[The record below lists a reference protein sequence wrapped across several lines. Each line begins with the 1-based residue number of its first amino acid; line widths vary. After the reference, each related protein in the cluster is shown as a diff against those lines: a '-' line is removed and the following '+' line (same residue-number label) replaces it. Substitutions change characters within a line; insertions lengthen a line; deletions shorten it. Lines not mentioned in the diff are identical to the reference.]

1 MYMMQSNEVKTKLA
15 DVLRKVEAGQEIAIT
30 RHGKIVARLSPWV
43 VSNDGNTRSIAVEKM
58 RHFRRKQLAKGES
71 IAEMRAEGRR

>member
-1 MYMMQSNEVKTKLA
+1 MYMMQSNEVKAKLA

-30 RHGKIVARLSPWV
+30 RHGRIIARLSPWIG
-43 VSNDGNTRSIAVEKM
+43 SNEGNARASAVEKM
-58 RHFRRKQLAKGES
+58 HHFRRKQLAKGES